1 MLKHFFLFIL
11 GFISIS
17 SITSASNHDIFF
29 EQNDLPRARR
39 ANENSPFQS
48 PPLKKT
54 KVDDQIDDATNII
67 NNASW
72 PLLDDVSLIVFDYL
86 SGKDFINLSMA
97 CRHFCSLSQ
106 TPSLFPPQ
114 EDKQLFALIESS
126 PLRAKQL
133 FSRISPHQINA
144 CVGKLIKQMSSYN
157 KLGTAEEIQ
166 TSQKNWIT
174 RSTLLKICLGFK
186 SSEASIQFQKDLSD
200 ICYAIQCAHFHTAGY
215 PDSAYLTKVRR
226 AFFWEILA
234 SEDFTARKFL
244 IRAYSKGERVLLNH
258 EKVKFWES
266 YIPLYPLES
275 ATLQNILNQIDDYPF
290 KAKFLETFNEEMGL
304 SFPTNS
310 AA

>member
-11 GFISIS
+11 GFVSIS
-17 SITSASNHDIFF
+17 SITFASNHDIFF

-54 KVDDQIDDATNII
+54 KVDDQNDDATNII
-67 NNASW
+67 DNASW

-86 SGKDFINLSMA
+86 SGKDFVNLSMV

-114 EDKQLFALIESS
+114 EDKKLFALIESS

-133 FSRISPHQINA
+133 FSRISPCQINA
-144 CVGKLIKQMSSYN
+144 RVKQLKQLPSYH
-157 KLGTAEEIQ
+157 KFGTAEEIQ
-166 TSQKNWIT
+166 TSQKNWII

-186 SSEASIQFQKDLSD
+186 SSEASMQFKKDISD

-215 PDSAYLTKVRR
+215 PNSAYLTKVRR

-234 SEDFTARKFL
+234 SEDSTARKFL

-258 EKVKFWES
+258 EKAKFWES
-266 YIPLYPLES
+266 YVPLYPLES
-275 ATLQNILNQIDDYPF
+275 ATLKDMLNQIEDYPF
-290 KAKFLETFNEEMGL
+290 KTKFLETFNEEMGL
-304 SFPTNS
+304 SFPTHS